1 MQTRRILLASGA
13 AAFAGGAG
21 VLSGTARARPHHR
34 AHKPPAENPSEGGAD
49 APTGSGPAMTPIGP
63 VDTVARWAC
72 IVDFSSGMVLLEKAA
87 DERMPP
93 SSLTKM
99 MTAYVVFAMLQ
110 AGRLK
115 LDQMLPVSER
125 AWRMQGSKMFVPLG
139 ESIAVQELIQ
149 GMLIQSGNDACI
161 VLAEGIAGSEEQ
173 FVALMNDTAT
183 KLGMSNSHFVNSTGW
198 PADGHY
204 MSARDVCT
212 IAVHL
217 IRDFPQYY
225 HFFSETEFKFNKISQ
240 GNRNVLVDKGLA
252 DGLKTGHTDAGGF
265 GLCASSQREG
275 RRVVMALNGM
285 ASSNVRAHE
294 GERLLGW
301 AFANFETATIV
312 RKGQVLDQAPV
323 WMGEA
328 ATVPVIVAE
337 DVSLVLPHGWQSR
350 ARVSVDYRSPVLAPV
365 TAGQVLGQ
373 LTITLPGSPGATPP
387 APPPPPAAPAP
398 GMQPAAPA
406 APPPPPTTSAD
417 RVITVPVQA
426 GASVAKLGFGGRIA
440 ARLGMNHH

>member
-1 MQTRRILLASGA
+1 M
-13 AAFAGGAG
+13 
-21 VLSGTARARPHHR
+21 
-34 AHKPPAENPSEGGAD
+34 
-49 APTGSGPAMTPIGP
+49 
-63 VDTVARWAC
+63 DTVARWAC
-72 IVDFSSGMVLLEKAA
+72 IVDFASGMVLLEKAA

-173 FVALMNDTAT
+173 FVALMNDTAA
-183 KLGMSNSHFVNSTGW
+183 KLGMTNSHFVNSTGW
-198 PADGHY
+198 PAEGHY
-204 MSARDVCT
+204 MSARDVAT

-217 IRDFPQYY
+217 IRDYPQYY

-285 ASSNVRAHE
+285 PSSNVRAHE
-294 GERLLGW
+294 GERLLAW
-301 AFANFETATIV
+301 SFANFELATIV

-328 ATVPVIVAE
+328 PTVPVVVAR
-337 DVSLVLPHGWQSR
+337 DVSLVLPHGWQSKV
-350 ARVSVDYRSPVLAPV
+350 RVSLDYASPVVAPV
-365 TAGQVLGQ
+365 TAGQALGQ
-373 LTITLPGSPGATPP
+373 LTITLPGAPAANIAPPPLPPVAPVAPGQPPAVMPP
-387 APPPPPAAPAP
+387 APPAPPA
-398 GMQPAAPA
+398 
-406 APPPPPTTSAD
+406 D
-417 RVITVPVQA
+417 RTMTVAVQA
-426 GASVAKLGFGGRIA
+426 GNAVAKLGFGGRIA
-440 ARLGMNHH
+440 ARLGMKHH

>member
-1 MQTRRILLASGA
+1 MPE
-13 AAFAGGAG
+13 
-21 VLSGTARARPHHR
+21 TALARPRHHAAR
-34 AHKPPAENPSEGGAD
+34 KASAANPDEGGAD
-49 APTGSGPAMTPIGP
+49 SAASAASPATTPIGP

-72 IVDFSSGMVLLEKAA
+72 IVDFASGMVLLEKAA

-173 FVALMNDTAT
+173 FVALMNDTAA
-183 KLGMSNSHFVNSTGW
+183 KLGMTNSHFVNSTGW
-198 PADGHY
+198 PAEGHY
-204 MSARDVCT
+204 MSARDVAT

-217 IRDFPQYY
+217 IRDYPQYY

-285 ASSNVRAHE
+285 PSSNVRAHE
-294 GERLLGW
+294 GERLLAW
-301 AFANFETATIV
+301 SFANFELATIV

-328 ATVPVIVAE
+328 PTVPVVVAR
-337 DVSLVLPHGWQSR
+337 DVSLVLPHGWQSKV
-350 ARVSVDYRSPVLAPV
+350 RVSLDYASPVVAPV
-365 TAGQVLGQ
+365 TAGQALGQ
-373 LTITLPGSPGATPP
+373 LTITLPGAPAANIAPPPLPPVAPVAPGQPPAVMPP
-387 APPPPPAAPAP
+387 APPAPPA
-398 GMQPAAPA
+398 
-406 APPPPPTTSAD
+406 D
-417 RVITVPVQA
+417 RTMTVAVQA
-426 GASVAKLGFGGRIA
+426 GNAVAKLGFGGRIA
-440 ARLGMNHH
+440 ARLGMKHH